1 MPPNLLWDSV
11 LYELKNEDDLC
22 VIQFL
27 MLTLCKGFIFFVNT
41 TKKPDE
47 AQLKLKTFKIIG

>member
-27 MLTLCKGFIFFVNT
+27 MLTLCKGFIFFAVC
-41 TKKPDE
+41 
-47 AQLKLKTFKIIG
+47 